1 MQGVLAVRN
10 LFQYNCLIAGCPGDF
25 LRTSFV
31 AFNRTVF
38 CGYLRQVSISG
49 IGQLHFCAR
58 QFLRSVSVLAYLNDR
73 NGRRRVLHDQS
84 VVGFAFFQTNKF
96 FNIAVCIHCKCH
108 FLGLFRKAVR
118 CGDFFQGI
126 VAFRQIGQCY
136 AALFCVGSPCDCVAH
151 NLDFRC
157 TAVTVRTRYL
167 RQICAVRCNQFQFC
181 AIQFIGS
188 VDALLADGNTG
199 LHRIKHGEPICSFVI
214 AVGCASVQLYAVLL
228 HYAILHL
235 KGDFSSQFISVR
247 CLCFLQG
254 VLAVRNLF
262 QYNCLIAGCP
272 GDFLRTSFVAFN
284 RTVFCG
290 YLRQVSI
297 SGIGQLHFCARQFLR
312 SVSVLAYLNDRN
324 GRRCVFHNNCHI
336 IRFFQTVH
344 CLNLAFG
351 IDGKGHALGLFR
363 KAVRLDGFFQG
374 VGTCREIG
382 QFYAALCAVRFPA
395 DGFVALDNAICRLIA
410 VSCFY
415 LRKIYA
421 VRCNQ
426 CQGCAGQ
433 FIAAAYSLLANGDRL
448 LCAVLH
454 DDVIAGNVIFLRIG
468 RSLCYLAFVNS
479 KGECSLYLVVAIRGN
494 HFFHGIF
501 TVRQADD
508 IGLCLAV

>member
-38 CGYLRQVSISG
+38 CGYLRQVSVSG

-73 NGRRRVLHDQS
+73 NGRRCVLHDQS
-84 VVGFAFFQTNKF
+84 VVGFAFFQTNRV

-118 CGDFFQGI
+118 CSAFLQDV

-157 TAVTVRTRYL
+157 TAVTVRTTYL
-167 RQICAVRCNQFQFC
+167 RQVWAVWCNQFQFC

-188 VDALLADGNTG
+188 VDALLADGDTR
-199 LHRIKHGEPICSFVI
+199 LQCIKHGEQICSFVI

-228 HYAILHL
+228 HYAVLHL
-235 KGDFSSQFISVR
+235 KGDLGGQFISVR
-247 CLCFLQG
+247 CLRFLQG
-254 VLAVRNLF
+254 ILAVRNLF
-262 QYNCLIAGCP
+262 QYNCLITGCP
-272 GDFLRTSFVAFN
+272 GDFLRTWYITSNSVMFF
-284 RTVFCG
+284 G

-297 SGIGQLHFCARQFLR
+297 SGIGQLHFCTRQFLR

-324 GRRCVFHNNCHI
+324 GRRCVLHDNCHI

-344 CLNLAFG
+344 CINLAFG
-351 IDGKGHALGLFR
+351 IDGKGHGLGLFR
-363 KAVRLDGFFQG
+363 KAVRCGDFFQG

-382 QFYAALCAVRFPA
+382 QLYAALCAVRFPA
-395 DGFVALDNAICRLIA
+395 DGVVALVNAICRLIA

-421 VRCNQ
+421 VRCSQ
-426 CQGCAGQ
+426 FQLCAGQ
-433 FIAAAYSLLANGDRL
+433 FIAAAYSLLADGNRL

-454 DDVIAGNVIFLRIG
+454 DNVIAGNAIFLRNG
-468 RSLCYLAFVNS
+468 GSLCYLAFVNS
-479 KGECSLYLVVAIRGN
+479 KGECSLYLVVAIRGG
-494 HFFHGIF
+494 HFFHGIVA
-501 TVRQADD
+501 VRQADD

>member
-1 MQGVLAVRN
+1 M
-10 LFQYNCLIAGCPGDF
+10 
-25 LRTSFV
+25 
-31 AFNRTVF
+31 
-38 CGYLRQVSISG
+38 
-49 IGQLHFCAR
+49 
-58 QFLRSVSVLAYLNDR
+58 
-73 NGRRRVLHDQS
+73 
-84 VVGFAFFQTNKF
+84 
-96 FNIAVCIHCKCH
+96 CIHCKCH

-118 CGDFFQGI
+118 CGAFFQGV

-136 AALFCVGSPCDCVAH
+136 AALFCVGSPCDCVVQ
-151 NLDFRC
+151 NPDFRC
-157 TAVTVRTRYL
+157 TAVTVRTTYL
-167 RQICAVRCNQFQFC
+167 RQICAVRCNQFQYC

-199 LHRIKHGEPICSFVI
+199 LHRIEHSEPICSFII

-235 KGDFSSQFISVR
+235 KGDFSGQFVSIR
-247 CLCFLQG
+247 CLRFLQG
-254 VLAVRNLF
+254 ILAVRNLF
-262 QYNCLIAGCP
+262 QHNCLITGCP
-272 GDFLRTSFVAFN
+272 GDFLRTCLNTFN
-284 RTVFCG
+284 STVFCG
-290 YLRQVSI
+290 YLRQVSA
-297 SGIGQLHFCARQFLR
+297 SGIGQLHISARQFLR

-344 CLNLAFG
+344 CLNLTFG

-363 KAVRLDGFFQG
+363 KAVRCSGFFQG

-382 QFYAALCAVRFPA
+382 QLYAALCAVRFPA
-395 DGFVALDNAICRLIA
+395 DGVVALDNAICRLIA

-415 LRKIYA
+415 LRKIHAFRYS
-421 VRCNQ
+421 
-426 CQGCAGQ
+426 Q
-433 FIAAAYSLLANGDRL
+433 FQYGSGEFFSAAYSLLANGNRL

-454 DDVIAGNVIFLRIG
+454 DDVIAGNAIFLRNGG
-468 RSLCYLAFVNS
+468 RLYYLAILNS
-479 KGECSLYLVVAIRGN
+479 KDECSLYLVVAIRGN